1 VSSTKFTPPW
11 HKLHTPSNNIIGRES
26 DLEKASSMLI
36 VFVGAS
42 DDDDAI
48 ALFLFFVFDF
58 DNDDSRVLLLGF
70 FIMFIFLTAVINV
83 CARAASMTFL
93 SLSRS
98 LALYGW

>member
-1 VSSTKFTPPW
+1 
-11 HKLHTPSNNIIGRES
+11 
-26 DLEKASSMLI
+26 MLI

-58 DNDDSRVLLLGF
+58 DKDDSRVLLLGF

-83 CARAASMTFL
+83 CARAVSMTFL

-98 LALYGW
+98 LWLVSAGVENE

>member
-1 VSSTKFTPPW
+1 
-11 HKLHTPSNNIIGRES
+11 
-26 DLEKASSMLI
+26 MLI

-70 FIMFIFLTAVINV
+70 LIMFIFLTAVINV
-83 CARAASMTFL
+83 CAR
-93 SLSRS
+93 SLHDLFFSRS
-98 LALYGW
+98 LWFVSAGVRMSDVKMQESF